1 MCLAVP
7 MELVEIKGDGT
18 AVAELEGAR
27 YDVNL
32 NLIGEAALGEYVI
45 VHAGYAIER
54 LDREEAE
61 TRLGLFAQMAQAQR
75 EGGDGA

>member
-7 MELVEIKGDGT
+7 MELVQMNEDGT

-32 NLIGEAALGEYVI
+32 NLVGEAALGDFVI

-61 TRLGLFAQMAQAQR
+61 VRLELFARMAAAQR
-75 EGGDGA
+75 GEDEFS